1 MEMTMARAF
10 KCDECKKLHEGDFN
24 RWLQNPGAGTWTYKF
39 SVGVFDK
46 VRAHRDAELCDEC
59 FKTHLEN
66 FTEEICGYPVEEP
79 AALDR
84 KLIEDVIEYLRAGEH
99 STYRSKLRADS
110 LQAMLD
116 KTPEPE
122 HIHNDN
128 VVKAIKKLGNNALWD
143 YADDGKSS
151 VIMSMTLLP
160 ETRAEVIK
168 LLEAAEQ
175 AGH

>member
-1 MEMTMARAF
+1 MEMTMARAYQ
-10 KCDECKKLHEGDFN
+10 CDECNQLFTGDKNWQLTHQGSRFKYLFQASYTDVIDD
-24 RWLQNPGAGTWTYKF
+24 WG
-39 SVGVFDK
+39 SVAFCEDCLK
-46 VRAHRDAELCDEC
+46 I
-59 FKTHLEN
+59 HLTN
-66 FTEEICGYPVEEP
+66 FTEEICGYHEEP

-84 KLIEDVIEYLRAGEH
+84 ELIADVINYLREGEH
-99 STYRSKLRADS
+99 STYRSGLRADS

-116 KTPEPE
+116 KAPEPE